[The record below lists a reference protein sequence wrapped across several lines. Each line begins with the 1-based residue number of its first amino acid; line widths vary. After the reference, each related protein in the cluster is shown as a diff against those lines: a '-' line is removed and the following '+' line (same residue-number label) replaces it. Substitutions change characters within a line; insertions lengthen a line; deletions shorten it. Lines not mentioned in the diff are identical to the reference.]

1 VIFDRRAGDVLAMR
15 TVRVEDDPDGAS
27 DVGQSGC
34 CGEFAWAG
42 TEAGTLMYSSVYLSE
57 ATVVDSMRERG
68 SE

>member
-1 VIFDRRAGDVLAMR
+1 MR
-15 TVRVEDDPDGAS
+15 TVRVEDDPDAAS
-27 DVGQSGC
+27 DVGQNAC

-57 ATVVDSMRERG
+57 AVVVDSMRQRP